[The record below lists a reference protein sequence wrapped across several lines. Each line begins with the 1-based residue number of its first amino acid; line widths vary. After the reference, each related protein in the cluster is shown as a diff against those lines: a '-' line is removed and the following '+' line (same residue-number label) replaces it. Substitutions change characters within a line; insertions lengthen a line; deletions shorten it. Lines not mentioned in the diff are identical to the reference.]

1 MYLVIWW
8 KAPWY
13 PLAGVTLGLWIC
25 TSSHC
30 TSRAWDEAAEVL
42 EVSWV
47 SSVSSLSLRCRH
59 HEAGQSS
66 AIVTILSSSSGV
78 WGTCNV
84 IIIQHRSNTVHCIH
98 VNS

>member
-1 MYLVIWW
+1 MCNVYLVIWW

-66 AIVTILSSSSGV
+66 AIVTILSSSGV
-78 WGTCNV
+78 RDL
-84 IIIQHRSNTVHCIH
+84 Q
-98 VNS
+98 

>member
-66 AIVTILSSSSGV
+66 AIVTILPSSGV
-78 WGTCNV
+78 GGPAM
-84 IIIQHRSNTVHCIH
+84 IMLLLFNTDPTQSIVYM
-98 VNS
+98 